1 MHRMAKKRCH
11 TPQIIAVSQNY
22 KALHFILVAAY
33 MKLFVFNGGL
43 TSISKRVNTKIPLLF
58 GE

>member
-1 MHRMAKKRCH
+1 MHRMAKKRRH
-11 TPQIIAVSQNY
+11 TPQIIAVCQNH
-22 KALHFILVAAY
+22 KALHFILVAAC
-33 MKLFVFNGGL
+33 MKIFVFNVVL